1 MLNIDDNGLFE
12 IFPMIETISESF
24 EYQNSMLNKIV
35 LTGKINALE
44 IAENLFNFT
53 EQTAQTFAE
62 LQSKLIEHLLKENQK
77 ELYSKA
83 KIKAQMTSNLLM
95 KNLELRGNDIYC
107 LSEDVLIKNYLD
119 TKENKEAILKY
130 LTDYQSQNTI
140 YNEILLLDVN
150 GKILVNI
157 NKKNRAKYSK
167 DDIIKKAMQS
177 DGFIQEYKRTDLF
190 ISQKESLFFI
200 KKVQQDEKIV
210 GFIVLFYDI
219 KQEMQELYKEIIN
232 QKETIVV
239 VDSKNNILSASEK
252 GLDKNFIKRINKL
265 DTFMIINNKFY
276 VKVKISSKKG
286 INDLYVIVSYPK
298 RDDINIIAEFS
309 NENTNNRELVNIN
322 LNNPELKQLA
332 DDGYE
337 ILEDLSDVIINGEL
351 IAAKSKQYILIP
363 ILDNLREVS
372 FKVVKLIELSI
383 SNLQKIINESL
394 DNNVKLIS
402 EMFIKL
408 IVRNLYEISNNV
420 RLWAKNDTIIEALA
434 SKDYSTIKSE
444 LQFLNNV
451 YDMYSDIFVYDKE
464 GKIVAISNSEHFTG
478 DVIDR
483 NYTSSNIDSNR
494 YFITHFENTKLYGN
508 KPTYIF
514 YASIVKDNQVI
525 GGIGVVFDALKEF
538 SNMLKLSFDSENGI
552 GILVDSHKKIISSN
566 IDDFKIF
573 DEFNLID
580 NDNFKDGYIGE
591 VEFNNKIYKIGI
603 TQSKNYREFES
614 NDLYS
619 IIMMEK

>member
-200 KKVQQDEKIV
+200 KKVQKDEKIV

-603 TQSKNYREFES
+603 TQSRNYREFES